1 MNITIQKDS
10 ALILIAEDDKSTR
23 RLLRELMEAE
33 GYRVQ
38 EVKNG
43 EECVAAYKSQQ
54 PDMVL
59 LDAMMPVMDG
69 FTCCTQLQTLLLGDR
84 IPILMITGLNDQASV
99 DWAFAVG
106 ATDYVT
112 KPIQPL
118 VLRRRVRHLLEASWA
133 EAALRRSEKQY
144 RSIIENVKEVIFQTD
159 AAGLW
164 TFLNPAWTE
173 MTGFTVGESIGTN
186 FSDYIHPDERQGNLE
201 LFKSLVKGNETN
213 REIKYLTK
221 DSGYRWVEIHIWPN
235 LNEQGMMSGT
245 SGILKDITKRKQAA
259 VLESEK
265 AKLEREVLKRQRSEE
280 TILDAWEKAKE
291 LGELKSRIITTV
303 SHEFRTPL
311 TTILMSTE
319 LLKNY
324 SDKLA
329 PEKKLDYFQ
338 RIQTTVQHLTHLVND
353 VLFIGEAEAGK
364 LQLNPVVLNLTQFC
378 RQLVEECQ
386 LTAGDKHTLTFVS
399 QDPCV
404 DACVDEKLLR
414 QLFTNLLSNAVKFS
428 TQSGNIRFVLICE
441 QGEAIFCVQDWGIGI
456 PLEDQAR
463 VWHPFER
470 GSNVGNIP
478 GTGMGLT
485 IAKKSV
491 DLHGGQITFDSKVG
505 VGTTF
510 TTVLPLECAFRC

>member
-10 ALILIAEDDKSTR
+10 ALILVAEDDKSTR
-23 RLLRELMEAE
+23 RLLRQLMEAE
-33 GYRVQ
+33 GYQVQ
-38 EVKNG
+38 EVENG
-43 EECVAAYKSQQ
+43 EECVAACKIQQ

-69 FTCCTQLQTLLLGDR
+69 FTCCTQLQTLPLSDR

-112 KPIQPL
+112 KPIQPS
-118 VLRRRVRHLLEASWA
+118 VLRRRIRHLLKASWA
-133 EAALRRSEKQY
+133 EAALRKSEKHY
-144 RSIIENVKEVIFQTD
+144 RSIVENVKEVIFQTD

-173 MTGFTVGESIGTN
+173 ITGFTVDESIGTN
-186 FSDYIHPDERQGNLE
+186 FSDYIHPDERQENLE
-201 LFKSLVKGNETN
+201 LFNSLVKGK
-213 REIKYLTK
+213 EIYLEVKYLTK
-221 DSGYRWVEIHIWPN
+221 DGGYGWIEIHIRPE
-235 LNEQGMMSGT
+235 LDEHGTVSGT

-265 AKLEREVLKRQRSEE
+265 VRLEKEILKRQRSEE

-324 SDKLA
+324 SDKLPA
-329 PEKKLDYFQ
+329 EKKLDYFQ
-338 RIQTTVQHLTHLVND
+338 RIQTTVQHLTYLVND

-364 LQLNPVVLNLTQFC
+364 LRLNPVLLDLTQFC
-378 RQLVEECQ
+378 RQLVEEWQ
-386 LTAGDKHTLTFVS
+386 LTAGSKHTLTFVS
-399 QDPCV
+399 QGSCIN
-404 DACVDEKLLR
+404 ACMDEKLLR
-414 QLFTNLLSNAVKFS
+414 QLLTNLLSNAIKFS
-428 TQSGNIRFVLICE
+428 TQGGNIQFNLICE
-441 QGEAIFCVQDWGIGI
+441 QSEAIFCVQDWGIGI
-456 PLEDQAR
+456 PPEDQAR

-485 IAKKSV
+485 IIKKSV
-491 DLHGGQITFDSKVG
+491 DLHGGRIIFNSEVG

-510 TTVLPLECAFRC
+510 TTVLPLKCAFSC